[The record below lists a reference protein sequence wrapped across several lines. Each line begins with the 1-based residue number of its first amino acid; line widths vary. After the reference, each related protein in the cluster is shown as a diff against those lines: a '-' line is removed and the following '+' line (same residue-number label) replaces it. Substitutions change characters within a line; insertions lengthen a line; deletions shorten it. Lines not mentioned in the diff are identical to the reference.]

1 MLRVL
6 LMMPAAFITAL
17 HLSATSSFA
26 APPRAL
32 TTKPVPVPSAQQLQ
46 WQDLEV
52 SAMLGWNL
60 QTICMPKGGTGG
72 GGAPSTQKCQASSK
86 TEGALYV
93 PTREQVANW
102 NPSAIDTDEWARV
115 SASFGA
121 KYVVMV
127 ADHMTGFTWW
137 DTKYHNYS
145 IAHTKYKGG
154 GADLVREM
162 LASCRKYNLKLGF
175 FYSVHFNWFLGVD
188 GYKVGHP
195 PLGPK
200 QYSQDEYLAVA
211 KGQLQ
216 EVIEMF
222 GEEGPLEIWFDGGTG
237 PSASAI
243 SPIVHANAPNA
254 VCHSCYD
261 NFTDAGSVRW
271 MGNEEGMMPL
281 PSWGGAAGDGSQGN
295 GGNPVADAFMPPST
309 DVVLREH
316 YWFYQVRSLLVC
328 LSKLPRAVR
337 SIVCH
342 AIPGSLAHIP
352 ACACPPALNR
362 SAGSH

>member
-6 LMMPAAFITAL
+6 LTIGLVQTANLVTGAAADL
-17 HLSATSSFA
+17 
-26 APPRAL
+26 PRGL
-32 TTKPVPVPSAQQLQ
+32 TTKPVPVPSVQQLQ

-52 SAMLGWNL
+52 AAMLGWNL
-60 QTICMPKGGTGG
+60 QTICMPKN
-72 GGAPSTQKCQASSK
+72 GGAGGVPTTQRCQASSK
-86 TEGALYV
+86 SEGALYV
-93 PTREQVANW
+93 PTLEQVADW

-121 KYVVMV
+121 KYIVMV

-162 LASCRKYNLKLGF
+162 LSSCRKYNLKLGF

-195 PLGPK
+195 PLGPRK
-200 QYSQDEYLAVA
+200 YTQEEYLEIA
-211 KGQLQ
+211 KGQLR
-216 EVIEMF
+216 EIISMF

-237 PSASAI
+237 PSADAIGPVVHDSA
-243 SPIVHANAPNA
+243 PDA

-261 NFTDAGSVRW
+261 NFTRAGSVRW

-295 GGNPVADAFMPPST
+295 GGNPLADAFMPPST

-316 YWFYQVRSLLVC
+316 YWFYQVRVLH
-328 LSKLPRAVR
+328 RAFVSRPKIATHPVR
-337 SIVCH
+337 SVVWLVFTGQILMAV
-342 AIPGSLAHIP
+342 G
-352 ACACPPALNR
+352 
-362 SAGSH
+362 

>member
-52 SAMLGWNL
+52 SSMLGWNL
-60 QTICMPKGGTGG
+60 QTICAPKSGGESGPPT
-72 GGAPSTQKCQASSK
+72 TQACQASSK
-86 TEGALYV
+86 TEGKLYV
-93 PTREQVANW
+93 PTRQQIAAW

-121 KYVVMV
+121 KYIVMV

-154 GADLVREM
+154 GADVVKELI
-162 LASCRKYNLKLGF
+162 ASCKKYNLKLGF

-200 QYSQDEYLAVA
+200 TYTQKEYLEIA
-211 KGQLQ
+211 KGQLR
-216 EVIEMF
+216 EIIEMF
-222 GEEGPLEIWFDGGTG
+222 GDEGPLEVPACLGLIFLCL
-237 PSASAI
+237 SACRASI
-243 SPIVHANAPNA
+243 
-254 VCHSCYD
+254 
-261 NFTDAGSVRW
+261 
-271 MGNEEGMMPL
+271 
-281 PSWGGAAGDGSQGN
+281 
-295 GGNPVADAFMPPST
+295 
-309 DVVLREH
+309 
-316 YWFYQVRSLLVC
+316 LLV
-328 LSKLPRAVR
+328 
-337 SIVCH
+337 
-342 AIPGSLAHIP
+342 
-352 ACACPPALNR
+352 
-362 SAGSH
+362 